1 MHSEKSDTQK
11 FWLGLLRDV
20 LCLERPEDYIEFEK
34 PVELSH
40 TSFIDCYIPSTG
52 IIIEQKSQSVNL
64 DAPARQSDGTTATPY
79 EQAKRYYDWLPRSER
94 GRYIVVC
101 NFKEL
106 RIHDMETP
114 KAPPRVLM
122 LEHARRENL
131 AFLVNPK
138 REQSREEIISLEAGK
153 LAGKLYSALLRRY
166 GQEITPDLLQ
176 SLNIFCV
183 RIVFLLYAEDSG
195 IFAKAQFHDYL
206 KAHANTARV
215 SLLDLFRVL
224 NTPEEKRNV
233 YLEDDLAAFPY
244 INGGLFG
251 GTEIEIPKLDS
262 EIVLEMSESFD
273 WSEINPTIF
282 GALFESTLNPETRRT
297 GGMHYTSIENI
308 HRVIDALFLKD
319 LKQELEDMPKG
330 SQRVKKLIAFQ
341 EKLSSLRFL
350 DPACG
355 SGNFLTETY
364 LSLRRLENQVIG
376 ELSKGQRF
384 FAQGEFSPIK
394 VSISQCYGIEIND
407 FAVSV
412 ARTALWIAEHQM
424 MKATHDLIEFH
435 DEFIPLK
442 SYSNIV
448 EGNAIRID
456 WSEVVE
462 ASKLSYII
470 GNPPFRG
477 ARVMEPCQKKDV
489 EALFRGWGKLGDFDY
504 VCCWYKKAFDFMK
517 GTRIRAAFVS
527 TNSINQG
534 DTVSMFWKRLTDAGL
549 GIDFAYRTF
558 VWNNEA
564 QEQVHV
570 NCMIIGFSD
579 GGQVPC
585 KKIYV
590 VSGDR
595 VRELP
600 AKHINA
606 YILDAPDWYVFNRV
620 LPLCNVP
627 PMRIGNKPIDGGY
640 YLFTVEQYKEFI
652 KREPESAKY
661 FHEWYGGYEFLHS
674 EPRMCLWLGEC
685 SPHQIKM
692 MPDEQEQAH
701 AEAGGDTDKVSR

>member
-1 MHSEKSDTQK
+1 M
-11 FWLGLLRDV
+11 
-20 LCLERPEDYIEFEK
+20 
-34 PVELSH
+34 
-40 TSFIDCYIPSTG
+40 
-52 IIIEQKSQSVNL
+52 
-64 DAPARQSDGTTATPY
+64 
-79 EQAKRYYDWLPRSER
+79 
-94 GRYIVVC
+94 
-101 NFKEL
+101 
-106 RIHDMETP
+106 
-114 KAPPRVLM
+114 
-122 LEHARRENL
+122 
-131 AFLVNPK
+131 
-138 REQSREEIISLEAGK
+138 
-153 LAGKLYSALLRRY
+153 
-166 GQEITPDLLQ
+166 
-176 SLNIFCV
+176 
-183 RIVFLLYAEDSG
+183 
-195 IFAKAQFHDYL
+195 
-206 KAHANTARV
+206 
-215 SLLDLFRVL
+215 L

-330 SQRVKKLIAFQ
+330 SQRLKKLIAFQ
-341 EKLSSLRFL
+341 EKLSSLTFL

-364 LSLRRLENQVIG
+364 LSLRRLENEVIG

-462 ASKLSYII
+462 ADKLSYII

-489 EALFRGWGKLGDFDY
+489 EALFRGWGK
-504 VCCWYKKAFDFMK
+504 
-517 GTRIRAAFVS
+517 TRRF
-527 TNSINQG
+527 
-534 DTVSMFWKRLTDAGL
+534 
-549 GIDFAYRTF
+549 
-558 VWNNEA
+558 
-564 QEQVHV
+564 
-570 NCMIIGFSD
+570 
-579 GGQVPC
+579 
-585 KKIYV
+585 
-590 VSGDR
+590 
-595 VRELP
+595 
-600 AKHINA
+600 
-606 YILDAPDWYVFNRV
+606 
-620 LPLCNVP
+620 
-627 PMRIGNKPIDGGY
+627 
-640 YLFTVEQYKEFI
+640 
-652 KREPESAKY
+652 
-661 FHEWYGGYEFLHS
+661 
-674 EPRMCLWLGEC
+674 
-685 SPHQIKM
+685 
-692 MPDEQEQAH
+692 
-701 AEAGGDTDKVSR
+701 